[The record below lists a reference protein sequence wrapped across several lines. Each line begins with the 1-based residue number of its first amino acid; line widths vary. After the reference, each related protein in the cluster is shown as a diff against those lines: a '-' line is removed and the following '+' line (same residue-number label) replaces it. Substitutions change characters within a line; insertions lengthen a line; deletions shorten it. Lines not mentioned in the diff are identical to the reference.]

1 MAYLFDGTDDYIEGG
16 SAVVTAAPLTMA
28 CWFRPVNVTTN
39 FSLMSLSVNTGA
51 TDRFVL
57 QAAGAV
63 AGDPVRLQITQAGTT
78 SNAATSAS
86 GYTANNWWHA
96 AGVFTSS
103 TSRKAFLNGT
113 GGTADTTNLT
123 PSGVNRTGLGYHT
136 TSGTRGVYMNGR
148 IAEAAIW
155 NEALTDAE
163 IAALAKGYRPS
174 LIRPDKLV
182 FYAPLVRTVYDY
194 SDNLSLTTSGPVVAE
209 HTRRIA

>member
-28 CWFRPVNVTTN
+28 CWFRPVNITTN

-57 QAAGAV
+57 QAAGAIS
-63 AGDPVRLQITQAGTT
+63 GDPVRLQITQAGTT

-86 GYTANNWWHA
+86 AYTANNWWHA

-123 PSGVNRTGLGYHT
+123 PSGVNRTGIGYHT
-136 TSGTRGVYMNGR
+136 TSGARGVYMNGR

-163 IAALAKGYRPS
+163 VASLATGVRPS
-174 LIRPDKLV
+174 LVRPDKLV
-182 FYAPLVRTVYDY
+182 FYAPLIRESIDLKG
-194 SDNLSLTTSGPVVAE
+194 LSLTVSGATVAD
-209 HTRRIA
+209 HTRRFG

>member
-1 MAYLFDGTDDYIEGG
+1 MAYSFDGTDDYIEAS
-16 SAVVTAAPLTMA
+16 SAAVTAAPLTMA
-28 CWFRPVNVTTN
+28 CWFRPVNTTTN

-78 SNAATSAS
+78 SNTAVSAS

-103 TSRKAFLNGT
+103 TSRKAYISGV

-123 PSGVNRTGLGYHT
+123 PSGVNRTGIGYHI
-136 TSGTRGVYMNGR
+136 TSGSRTVFTNGR

-155 NEALTDAE
+155 NEALNDDE
-163 IAALAKGYRPS
+163 IAALANGFRPS
-174 LIRPDKLV
+174 LIRPNKLV
-182 FYAPLVRTVYDY
+182 FYVPLVREVLDVR
-194 SDNLSLTTSGPVVAE
+194 SALSLTTSGAVVAD